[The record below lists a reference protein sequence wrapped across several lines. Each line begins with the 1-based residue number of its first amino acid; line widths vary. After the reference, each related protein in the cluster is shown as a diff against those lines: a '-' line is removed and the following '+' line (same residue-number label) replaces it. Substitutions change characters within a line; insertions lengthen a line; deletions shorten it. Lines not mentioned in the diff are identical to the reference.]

1 MMKAG
6 FKAALFCTTALLLLT
21 GCRGGQENEHTSA
34 DTVSDATENS
44 SATAAESIPD
54 ETHTDPAYD
63 NVSVT
68 VQTVYPT
75 PQYLSATGTVPGIR
89 GKLRADGD
97 AAAYATVLENLSLS
111 DETTGLPLTVVVR
124 DMSDLFS
131 SGAEEAYELTI
142 TQEGVHIAAGS
153 DRGVYYA
160 LITLGQLRDAN
171 GNLPCLTVR
180 DAPAVPERGVIEGFY
195 GNAWSHEFRLSLFT
209 YMGQRKLN
217 VYIYAPKDDAKHRSR
232 WRDRYTQT
240 ELTALTELV
249 QGATDNRVK
258 FVYAI
263 SPGGDIDLGSGY
275 SSDLKKLI
283 AKCEQLY
290 GIGVRDFAVLL
301 DDIPTLDA
309 EGHARLLNDFQ
320 DRFVR
325 THEGVSDLICITT
338 EYTDPMLTSYTD
350 RIAPLLDPAL
360 RLMWTGPGVVPASIS
375 ESDLA
380 AINRKYG
387 RKVYIWWNY
396 PVNDVLVDHL
406 YLAPCQ
412 GLERTLSHSISGL
425 VANPMNQANASLIP
439 LLTTADY
446 LWNPDAYDQDASL
459 LSAVAAI
466 DPDLTE
472 PLLALVDMVGA
483 APLNGNRSTV
493 RLASL
498 LADWRASGHAPDG
511 LEAFIA
517 EADRLAEVGRLRD
530 CRNEAFAT
538 EAADWIDKAEAYA
551 RMAGLYFRM
560 EAEAAGEKRQDILL
574 TYIGQYVTLAE
585 SVQDNSRIVSPD
597 VLTPLIS
604 GLTQRINELSGLA
617 SALTCQPAR
626 GITNAAHYQ
635 DYTIDRICDGD
646 DSTYFWSAGAMW
658 QAAPGTT
665 GYVGLD
671 FGQVIRLDSLYIAT
685 GENGKDVFSQAAIEY
700 STDGERW
707 TELCSGTFGEE
718 IRLTDIG
725 VQARFVRMRNTD
737 TARDS
742 WVKVRVFEANS
753 NRVVAPDSNGSFRL
767 TTSLPTYEEHAPEL
781 ALDGRQD
788 TFFWSSRGV
797 EAGDYIMIDLGAPCT
812 VHRIV
817 LETGVPGHTADY
829 MLHASLL
836 YSPDGF
842 RWFELGD
849 PGNGRAEYDGL
860 SVTARYIKL
869 LATASQT
876 NWFTMAEFSV
886 EYDPYRHP
894 TLTAEDDFV
903 PATVLG
909 TLTDQNILSCLTLP
923 AGAVLTADI
932 RSATT
937 VRLLSL
943 AVGEGTM
950 VRLLDADGSVL
961 SETSLTAD
969 LTLNCTSASR
979 LIIVVGA
986 NPCVLAEIITE

>member
-1 MMKAG
+1 MKAG
-6 FKAALFCTTALLLLT
+6 LTIALLCVTALLLLA
-21 GCRGGQENEHTSA
+21 GCRGSQPGEKIAS
-34 DTVSDATENS
+34 DTVSSVAEDS
-44 SATAAESIPD
+44 SVAEPGVLPD
-54 ETHTDPAYD
+54 ETHTNPENIY
-63 NVSVT
+63 VE
-68 VQTVYPT
+68 VQPVYPT

-89 GKLRADGD
+89 GNLRADGD
-97 AAAYATVLENLSLS
+97 ASAYAMVLENLSLL
-111 DETTGLPLTVVVR
+111 DKTTGLPLTTVVQ
-124 DMSDLFS
+124 DMSELCS

-142 TQEGVHIAAGS
+142 TQKGVHIAAGS
-153 DRGVYYA
+153 DRGIYYA
-160 LITLGQLRDAN
+160 LITLGQLRDVN

-195 GNAWSHEFRLSLFT
+195 GNSWSHEFRLSLFA
-209 YMGQRKLN
+209 YMGQRKMN

-240 ELTALTELV
+240 ELTELTELV
-249 QGATDNRVK
+249 KGAEENRVK

-263 SPGGDIDLGSGY
+263 SPGGDIDLGNGY
-275 SSDLKKLI
+275 SSDLKKLL

-320 DRFVR
+320 RQFVR
-325 THEGVSDLICITT
+325 SHKGVSDLICITT

-360 RLMWTGPGVVPASIS
+360 RLMWTGSGVVPASIS

-380 AINRKYG
+380 DINRKYG

-412 GLERTLSHSISGL
+412 GLERTLSHAISGL
-425 VANPMNQANASLIP
+425 VANPMNQGNASLIP

-446 LWNPDAYDQDASL
+446 LWNPAAYDKDASL
-459 LSAVAAI
+459 HSVVAVI

-472 PLLALVDMVGA
+472 PLLALTDMVGA

-493 RLASL
+493 KLAEL
-498 LADWRASGHAPDG
+498 LADWRASGTAPEG
-511 LEAFIA
+511 LEALIA
-517 EADRLAEVGRLRD
+517 ETDRLAEVGKLRG
-530 CRNEAFAT
+530 CRNAAFAA

-560 EAEAAGEKRQDILL
+560 EAEAAGEGRQNVLL
-574 TYIGQYVTLAE
+574 GYIGQYVVWAE
-585 SVQDNSRIVSPD
+585 SVQNNSRIVSPD

-604 GLTQRINELSGLA
+604 GLTQRVNELSGLT

-626 GITNAAHYQ
+626 GITNAAQYQ
-635 DYTIDRICDGD
+635 DYSIDRICDGD

-671 FGQVIRLDSLYIAT
+671 FGQVIQMNSLYIAT

-700 STDGERW
+700 SKDGKSW
-707 TELCSGTFGEE
+707 TELCSGTFGAE

-753 NRVVAPDSNGSFRL
+753 NRVATPDSNGGFRL
-767 TTSLPTYEEHAPEL
+767 TTSLPTYEGHTPEL

-797 EAGDYIMIDLGAPCT
+797 EAGDYVMIDLGAPCT
-812 VHRIV
+812 VRRIV
-817 LETGVPGHTADY
+817 LESGVPGHTADY

-836 YSPDGF
+836 YSPDGY
-842 RWFELGD
+842 RWFELGN
-849 PGNGRAEYDGL
+849 PGNGRVTYDGL

-876 NWFTMAEFSV
+876 NWFTLAEFSV
-886 EYDPYRHP
+886 GYDPYRHP
-894 TLTAEDDFV
+894 TLTAENDFV
-903 PATVLG
+903 PAAALRA
-909 TLTDQNILSCLTLP
+909 LTDGNILSCLTLP
-923 AGAVLTADI
+923 TDAALTADI
-932 RSATT
+932 RNAAT

-943 AVGEGTM
+943 SVGDGTV
-950 VRLLDADGSVL
+950 VRLLNADGLVL
-961 SETSLTAD
+961 SETPLTAD
-969 LTLNCTSASR
+969 LTLSCASASR
-979 LIIVVGA
+979 LVIVVGDS
-986 NPCVLAEIITE
+986 PSVLAEIITE